1 MSTRAEGTY
10 KMQGWD
16 ENPIEEMKGGA
27 KISRVVVKKTF
38 KGDIEG
44 EGRLEYLMTY
54 AEDGTA
60 GFVGMEL
67 IIGNIGDRKGSFV
80 LQHTGT
86 FKGDG
91 VSGKHTVVVGSGTSD
106 LKGLRGSGEF
116 SYGHLESYP
125 MVLEYDFE

>member
-1 MSTRAEGTY
+1 MSSRAEGTY
-10 KMQGWD
+10 EMKGWD
-16 ENPIEEMKGGA
+16 ESPIEEMPGGA
-27 KISRVVVKKTF
+27 KISRVIVKKTF

-54 AEDGTA
+54 AEDGSA

-67 IIGNIGDRKGSFV
+67 ITGRIGDRSGSFV

-86 FKGDG
+86 FKEGT
-91 VSGKHTVVVGSGTSD
+91 VTGKHTVVIGSGTGE

-116 SYGHLESYP
+116 SYGHQQSYP
-125 MVLEYDFE
+125 MTLDYHFE